1 MTFCWNHRREL
12 HLQTLKSNGTQSEV
26 YTEVN
31 QCFHRQ
37 RHTLQTLSLFLLL
50 SIYLALWESLSV
62 DMTTDRRCRASYS
75 DDITT
80 GAKPIPK
87 KAPHHLLSFSLSFS
101 FSGTYWSGILITDAK
116 RTWKR
121 GGKRWGDEMKK
132 RRRREECKRREGE
145 RRIATLTSELLPCPL
160 SPLSCLKWS
169 VCSILSDFGINHRH
183 THVESICWIH
193 FCKENVKSFCILC
206 EFLWLGLPT
215 RICFLSMVNKIH
227 DGQVWNSSFISKN
240 IQNDKVRLALPLLLM
255 TWTLR
260 KQQWGSFYLRDETID
275 CIKRWT

>member
-1 MTFCWNHRREL
+1 MTFCWNHRREV

-75 DDITT
+75 NDITT

-132 RRRREECKRREGE
+132 KTKKRGMQEKRGRKTNSYTNIWTTAMPTISPRLSKMECVFHTQWLWYKSQAHTCRINLLNPFLQGE
-145 RRIATLTSELLPCPL
+145 C
-160 SPLSCLKWS
+160 
-169 VCSILSDFGINHRH
+169 
-183 THVESICWIH
+183 
-193 FCKENVKSFCILC
+193 
-206 EFLWLGLPT
+206 
-215 RICFLSMVNKIH
+215 
-227 DGQVWNSSFISKN
+227 
-240 IQNDKVRLALPLLLM
+240 
-255 TWTLR
+255 
-260 KQQWGSFYLRDETID
+260 
-275 CIKRWT
+275 